1 MNCCDEFGNC
11 RQGRDCPIRINR
23 ESRYPLEPA
32 DRQVLP
38 WVVGASVV
46 LILVVVHLALYL
58 GA

>member
-1 MNCCDEFGNC
+1 M
-11 RQGRDCPIRINR
+11 NR
-23 ESRYPLEPA
+23 ESQYPLQSA

-38 WVVGASVV
+38 WVVGALVV